1 MLKFHK
7 IFLNDG
13 NPNSFDQVIPP
24 NDAQHKTLVKAKN
37 TIRDHL
43 RERIREASI
52 SKLGMD
58 KMVSPR
64 FRTQGSWAYR
74 TCVQPAHQPPQEMD
88 WDFGVYLPV
97 SVWID
102 NGPPAKMAKLY
113 FDLVEAALDEL
124 CTQHG
129 WALIKTKNTCARV
142 KIAPWAHIDVP
153 LYAASETHFQE
164 VMEKAASANF
174 STSLRESIALD
185 ESIDFGEMPEAFWEQ
200 MDGIY
205 LAQRNGEWRKSD
217 PEAVAIWFGDRVSEH
232 GDQLRRVCRYL
243 KAWRDYQW
251 PNGGGPSS
259 VALMIAVAQDFQPK
273 FRRDD
278 LALLH
283 SAHSMERAFKSDII
297 EPVIDGGVE
306 DFNNM
311 MAEERATANSRAA
324 MLVRKLTLARQ
335 LSSNLR
341 TDALAEITGQFG
353 PRIASDIAFIEPEDI
368 AEIVRA
374 TPAIAVAPPIVNA
387 TEAG

>member
-13 NPNSFDQVIPP
+13 NPASFDEVIPP
-24 NDAQHKTLVKAKN
+24 DDAQKETLVKAKN

-43 RERIREASI
+43 RERIRAASI
-52 SKLGMD
+52 SKLDMD

-97 SVWID
+97 SVWME

-113 FDLVEAALDEL
+113 FDLVEAALNEL
-124 CTQHG
+124 CVQHG
-129 WALIKTKNTCARV
+129 WALIKTKDTCARV

-153 LYAASETHFQE
+153 LYAASEEHFLA
-164 VMEKAASANF
+164 VMEKAASAQF
-174 STSLRESIALD
+174 STSLRESVTLD
-185 ESIDFGEMPEAFWEQ
+185 ESIDFGEMPEAFWEE

-205 LAQRNGEWRKSD
+205 LAQRNGEWKKSD
-217 PEAVAIWFGDRVSEH
+217 PEAVAIWFGDRVAEH

-259 VALMIAVAQDFQPK
+259 VALMISVAQDFQPK
-273 FRRDD
+273 ARRDD
-278 LALLH
+278 LAILH
-283 SAHSMERAFKSDII
+283 SAHSVERAFKSDIF

-311 MAEERATANSRAA
+311 NAEQRVTANLRAA

-335 LSSNLR
+335 LSPNLR
-341 TDALAEITGQFG
+341 SDALAEITNQFG
-353 PRIASDIAFIEPEDI
+353 PRIARDIAFFEPEDI
-368 AEIVRA
+368 AELVRA
-374 TPAIAVAPPIVNA
+374 TPAIVVAPPVVNA

>member
-7 IFLNDG
+7 VFLNDG
-13 NPNSFDQVIPP
+13 NPASFDEVIPP
-24 NDAQHKTLVKAKN
+24 DDYQKETLVKAKN
-37 TIRDHL
+37 KIRDHL
-43 RERIREASI
+43 RERIRAASI
-52 SKLGMD
+52 SKLDMN

-113 FDLVEAALDEL
+113 FDLVETALDEL
-124 CTQHG
+124 CVQQG
-129 WALIKTKNTCARV
+129 WKLDKTIAKCVRV
-142 KIAPWAHIDVP
+142 KIAAWGHIDVP
-153 LYAASETHFQE
+153 LYAASEEHFLE
-164 VMEKAASANF
+164 VMEKATSAQF
-174 STSLRESIALD
+174 STSLRESVALD
-185 ESIDFGEMPEAFWEQ
+185 ESIDFGEMPEAFWEE
-200 MDGIY
+200 MEGIY
-205 LAQRNGEWRKSD
+205 LALRNGEWKKSN
-217 PEAVAIWFGDRVSEH
+217 PEAVAIWFGDRVAEH

-273 FRRDD
+273 ARRDD
-278 LALLH
+278 LAVLH
-283 SAHSMERAFKSDII
+283 SAHSMERAFRSDIF
-297 EPVIDGGVE
+297 EAVIDGGVE

-311 MAEERATANSRAA
+311 NAEQRVTANSRAA

-335 LSSNLR
+335 LSPNLR
-341 TDALAEITGQFG
+341 SDALAEITNQFG
-353 PRIASDIAFIEPEDI
+353 PRIARDIAFVEPEDI
-368 AEIVRA
+368 AELVRA
-374 TPAIAVAPPIVNA
+374 TPAIVVAPPVVNA